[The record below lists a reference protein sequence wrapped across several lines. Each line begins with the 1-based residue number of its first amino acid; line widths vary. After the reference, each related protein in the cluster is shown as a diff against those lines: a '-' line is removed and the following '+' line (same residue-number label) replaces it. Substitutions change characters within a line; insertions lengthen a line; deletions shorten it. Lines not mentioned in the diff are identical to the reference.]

1 MGPTVRDL
9 ILILQIFFPA
19 DLDLRQALYLFS
31 VIFSVYPLLRL
42 HLNQRRQPGQ
52 RTHGAWFN
60 SIRSLFR
67 NALKQEDDAASI
79 WGAGND
85 RSAEYA
91 EYISNDLGAL
101 YQLLGLNPHLLEN
114 PNPDD
119 IFPAQRIVLCTPRL
133 SCTFCPPGDL
143 NIIPTL
149 RRRTKPQVVWIL
161 GENLRWM
168 QGDVII
174 AHCSS
179 CGADF
184 YPDSI
189 TFRDAQNR
197 RRQKLESSPTYIRV
211 SKAGIWVHRR
221 VAVLQES
228 ALNRFHAGWS
238 NFADSL
244 NDVTGTSQRK
254 FTYRQSQRLWV
265 EHFARRLLLFHN
277 QIETFS
283 CKAHP
288 STSSLSEAVR
298 STIGVDGGVLPCAMT
313 HGCTECTHL
322 KRFRSDLIAE
332 GAVFGREYEVVGIA
346 NEPVLPDINDP
357 VAAQLGTPQQQELPP
372 DGLPRGY
379 IRLAVMDGKNIPHQ
393 KCALQICERPL
404 VNYRDG
410 RFCEVHL
417 ELAEKCGIVSCGQ
430 PVREVGALTCDN
442 QTHVEWYRQY
452 KNRFTRL
459 SFPGVQR
466 VIRRQQERGTANPSA
481 PTLHVELNPLG
492 DLPGNEVVHTF
503 KAGSTYCLQTIQ
515 WACGHPIGWGK
526 CYRSESSSQVLSI
539 INRIWADYPAAKPGF
554 IAYDDACS
562 LLRHIVTQD
571 SHDPWLQSTKFVVD
585 AWHYIGHLATDALC
599 RLWCNPQPT
608 NGSQPDLIRVELDI
622 NGTAHQTRAFNTET
636 AEQLNSWLNGFESQL
651 RHMSATNYDFFIH
664 ALMMLYAERIEKRVE
679 EKNLGLTEEFWAEAL
694 GNNADSEL

>member
-9 ILILQIFFPA
+9 ILILQLFFPA
-19 DLDLRQALYLFS
+19 DLDLRQALYLFG
-31 VIFSVYPLLRL
+31 VIFSMYPLLRL

-60 SIRSLFR
+60 TISGLFR
-67 NALKQEDDAASI
+67 NALKQGNDTASI

-91 EYISNDLGAL
+91 EYLSNDLGAL
-101 YQLLGLNPHLLEN
+101 YQLLGLNPHSLEN
-114 PNPDD
+114 ADPHP
-119 IFPAQRIVLCTPRL
+119 IFPAQRIVLCTTHL
-133 SCTFCPPGDL
+133 SCVFCPPGDL
-143 NIIPTL
+143 NITPTL
-149 RRRTKPQVVWIL
+149 RRRSKAQVVWIL
-161 GENLRWM
+161 GENLRWTL
-168 QGDVII
+168 GDLIT

-179 CGADF
+179 CGADV
-184 YPDSI
+184 YPDCI
-189 TFRDAQNR
+189 TFRDVQNR

-211 SKAGIWVHRR
+211 SKAGIWVHRQ

-244 NDVTGTSQRK
+244 NDVTGTHQRK
-254 FTYRQSQRLWV
+254 FTYRQSQRLWA
-265 EHFARRLLLFHN
+265 EHFSRRLLVFHDR
-277 QIETFS
+277 IHTFS

-298 STIGVDGGVLPCAMT
+298 SAIGVNGGVLPCAMA
-313 HGCTECTHL
+313 HGCTECTHI
-322 KRFRSDLIAE
+322 KRFRSDLVAE
-332 GAVFGREYEVVGIA
+332 GAMFGQDSEVAGIA
-346 NEPVLPDINDP
+346 RDRHHINDP
-357 VAAQLGTPQQQELPP
+357 VAAQLEAPQQHDSPP

-393 KCALQICERPL
+393 KCALHVCERPL
-404 VNYRDG
+404 VNYRNG

-442 QTHVEWYRQY
+442 QTHMEWYRQY

-466 VIRRQQERGTANPSA
+466 VIRRQQERGVATPSA
-481 PTLHVELNPLG
+481 RTLRVELIPLG

-539 INRIWADYPAAKPGF
+539 INRTWADYPAAKPSF

-571 SHDPWLQSTKFVVD
+571 SHDPWLQSTKFIVD

-608 NGSQPDLIRVELDI
+608 NGSQPDLIRVEVDI
-622 NGTAHQTRAFNTET
+622 NGSAHQTRAFNTET

-651 RHMSATNYDFFIH
+651 RHMSATNYDFFCS
-664 ALMMLYAERIEKRVE
+664 RV
-679 EKNLGLTEEFWAEAL
+679 TSSTAHRREEFGAYRRVL
-694 GNNADSEL
+694 GRGIG